1 MLFRTANTFLI
12 ALLTTTIRPAQE
24 EHHHHEE
31 AATASSLGTVNS
43 PISCSSTDQADFT
56 RGTVLLHSFSY
67 KNARLTLQQ
76 INEAIPHAPTPYHWA
91 D

>member
-1 MLFRTANTFLI
+1 MLARTTDTILT
-12 ALLTTTIRPAQE
+12 ALLVATLARAQE

-31 AATASSLGTVNS
+31 AATASSLGTVS
-43 PISCSSTDQADFT
+43 VPMSCSAEGQTDFNHGMAM
-56 RGTVLLHSFSY
+56 LHSFSY

-76 INEAIPHAPTPYHWA
+76 INDATPHAPTPYHWA

>member
-1 MLFRTANTFLI
+1 MLFRTTNTILT
-12 ALLTTTIRPAQE
+12 ALLVATLARAQE
-24 EHHHHEE
+24 EHHHEE
-31 AATASSLGTVNS
+31 AATASSLDTVS
-43 PISCSSTDQADFT
+43 VPMSCSAEGQTDFNHGMA
-56 RGTVLLHSFSY
+56 LLHSFSY